1 MLSPK
6 SLIGR
11 RRAPRRSQSDD
22 LIGTRT
28 ALWPVGTIS
37 QLLFSFFFLQRA
49 AFKPCPDISRQSCL
63 ISPGWQD
70 TFPRRSLKASFLG

>member
-11 RRAPRRSQSDD
+11 RRAPRHSQSDN
-22 LIGTRT
+22 LIGTCT

-37 QLLFSFFFLQRA
+37 QLLFSFFSSSEQLLSLAQTFQGRAVLFLLDGRTPSHA
-49 AFKPCPDISRQSCL
+49 VP
-63 ISPGWQD
+63 
-70 TFPRRSLKASFLG
+70 

>member
-22 LIGTRT
+22 LISTRT

-37 QLLFSFFFLQRA
+37 QLLFSFFFSSSEQLLSLAQTFQGRA
-49 AFKPCPDISRQSCL
+49 VL
-63 ISPGWQD
+63 
-70 TFPRRSLKASFLG
+70 FLLDGRTPSHAVP

>member
-22 LIGTRT
+22 SIGTRR

-37 QLLFSFFFLQRA
+37 QLFFFFFSPSEQLLSLAQTFQGRA
-49 AFKPCPDISRQSCL
+49 VL
-63 ISPGWQD
+63 
-70 TFPRRSLKASFLG
+70 FLLDGRTPSHAVP